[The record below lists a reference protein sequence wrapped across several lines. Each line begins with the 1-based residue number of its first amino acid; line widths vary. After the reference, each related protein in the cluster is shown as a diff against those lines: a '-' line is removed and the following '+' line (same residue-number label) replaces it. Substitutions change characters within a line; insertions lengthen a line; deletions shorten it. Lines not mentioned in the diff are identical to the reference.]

1 LCLRTIT
8 LRTLMRQR
16 SSGWPSRSANPE
28 LRAGGRAYGI
38 YAHSIALIADAG
50 HNLGDALGLLIA
62 WGAYV
67 LARWEPTDRYTYG
80 FRSASILAALVNAA
94 ILLIATGAI
103 VWEALRRFAEPPP
116 VAAPTVMV
124 VATIAIVVNLASA
137 WLLRGGEHDLNIR
150 GAFIHLLADA
160 AVSVGVVAAAGIILL
175 SGWYWVDPAVSLI
188 ISGVIVWGTWG
199 LLKSAVTLSLQAVPG
214 GIEPAHV
221 RQYLEMLPGVSS
233 VHDLHVWAMSTT
245 ETALTCHLV
254 IPGGAPGDEFINQI
268 WDERAV
274 RHCPPDDPDRNR
286 RPGLPVGA
294 GTRDLTRSGTVRRR
308 PVSFCSA
315 LGSK

>member
-1 LCLRTIT
+1 MRTDLLCLRTIT

-268 WDERAV
+268 WDELHWRFGIAHPTIQIETGDQACRLAPAHV
-274 RHCPPDDPDRNR
+274 I
-286 RPGLPVGA
+286 
-294 GTRDLTRSGTVRRR
+294 
-308 PVSFCSA
+308 
-315 LGSK
+315 